1 MPDPHSDAIASRETR
16 KGLIYGVVAYLLWGL
31 FPIYLKALG
40 DVPPGDVLSH
50 RILWSLGLLAATILL
65 ARRGAAFRAALR
77 SRGVMLT
84 LLATALLIAINW
96 LVYIHAVSTDRLL
109 AGSLGYY
116 LNPLVSVGLG
126 FLILKERLS
135 RAQAGA
141 IGLALAGIAVLAVNA
156 GGALWISLTLAFSFS
171 AYGLLRKM
179 APVDPLTGLAI
190 ETLILAPF
198 AAGYLLWRGA
208 QGQGS
213 FGVSGTTDLLLAASG
228 AVTAVP
234 LLLFSAAGKRLRYS
248 TVGLLQFIAPSL
260 VFLLA
265 LLVYG
270 ETLTYAHIVCF
281 AAIWTAVAIYVAEN
295 VRLARLGVAQAGAVT
310 PAGAAAEA

>member
-1 MPDPHSDAIASRETR
+1 MPDPYSDAVAADEDGTGETR
-16 KGLIYGVVAYLLWGL
+16 RGLIYGVVAYLLWGL

-50 RILWSLGLLAATILL
+50 RILWSLGLLAGVILL
-65 ARRGAAFRAALR
+65 AGRGAAFRAALR

-84 LLATALLIAINW
+84 LLATALLIAVNW

-141 IGLALAGIAVLAVNA
+141 IGLALVGVGVLAVDA
-156 GGALWISLTLAFSFS
+156 GGALWISLFLAFSFS

-179 APVDPLTGLAI
+179 APVDPLTGLAV

-198 AAGYLLWRGA
+198 AAGYLLWRGSH
-208 QGQGS
+208 GQGS
-213 FGVSGTTDLLLAASG
+213 FGVSGTTDLLLALSG
-228 AVTAVP
+228 AATAVP
-234 LLLFSAAGKRLRYS
+234 LLLFSAAAKRLRYS

-260 VFLLA
+260 VFVLA

-270 ETLTYAHIVCF
+270 ETLTHAHIVCF
-281 AAIWTAVAIYVAEN
+281 A
-295 VRLARLGVAQAGAVT
+295 LG
-310 PAGAAAEA
+310 